1 MARERRWLVRADHKR
16 THAIAPQLLDIGS
29 HAWRDDGNAADCASY
44 ERPLLSYHMNFG
56 TAAMH
61 IIDAFMANLDCE
73 VIDARYRAS
82 KA

>member
-1 MARERRWLVRADHKR
+1 
-16 THAIAPQLLDIGS
+16 
-29 HAWRDDGNAADCASY
+29 
-44 ERPLLSYHMNFG
+44 MNFG

-61 IIDAFMANLDCE
+61 IIDAFMASLDCE